1 MVHIGPMKSGSEVV
15 KTLEQASG
23 EAWKRWRRHVDAGTG
38 HSAEAVDAYESAR
51 LAGAAWLDELAL
63 RAAFSARAAA

>member
-1 MVHIGPMKSGSEVV
+1 MNGTSSEVV

-23 EAWKRWRRHVDAGTG
+23 DAWKKWRQHVDAGAG
-38 HSAEAVDAYESAR
+38 DSAEAVDAYESAR